1 MTYFFSRKLIIS
13 IYSVILKANYRP
25 LTTKRLCKLYK
36 IIITTI
42 HYNYTIRRILILLN
56 SFHILLIKHDC
67 NMIVTPNASDMAAA
81 KRKSLHFVHTGSRR
95 KILVYLPEK
104 GEFGQDGRNG
114 RTRKMG
120 RGQPSI
126 YKKRW
131 RAYKS
136 PSTSS

>member
-1 MTYFFSRKLIIS
+1 
-13 IYSVILKANYRP
+13 
-25 LTTKRLCKLYK
+25 
-36 IIITTI
+36 
-42 HYNYTIRRILILLN
+42 
-56 SFHILLIKHDC
+56 
-67 NMIVTPNASDMAAA
+67 MIVTPNASDMAAA

-131 RAYKS
+131 RTYKS